1 MRQKTI
7 ALLMLGLCV
16 LLAGAAAVIGVWHF
30 GGGGTEEPSPAA
42 EVSQALTTEEEEPE
56 GKAIPAER
64 VVPERDSAVIPA
76 RSVSAGEAYFADAA
90 FLVNSVSMG
99 LEMYDYEGLLSGAD
113 FYGEEELDAFDGVD
127 YIRKM
132 ESGDYGK
139 IYIGLGLNE
148 LSRDLDAVRACY
160 QEMLEELMRY
170 SDDSIIVL
178 MSAPPVSAYK
188 SSTNAS
194 YTRELVR
201 AYNAMLLDLAEDWG
215 VWYLD
220 ACSVLSD
227 EEGYL
232 PSEVTEDGMHF
243 TPAWYKNWF
252 ALLAEHYVDDGT
264 VETGLLPAEAE
275 AEAAAAA
282 AEESAAPAE

>member
-1 MRQKTI
+1 MRQKTV

-16 LLAGAAAVIGVWHF
+16 FLAAVAAVVGLWRF
-30 GGGGTEEPSPAA
+30 GGGGTEELSSPTA
-42 EVSQALTTEEEEPE
+42 EMSYELTPEGEETEEEQTS
-56 GKAIPAER
+56 GER
-64 VVPERDSAVIPA
+64 VVPERDSAVILA
-76 RSVSAGEAYFADAA
+76 QSVSAGEAYFADAA

-99 LEMYDYEGLLSGAD
+99 LEMYDYDGLLSGAD

-127 YIRKM
+127 YIREM

-160 QEMLEELMRY
+160 GEMLEELMSY
-170 SDDSIIVL
+170 SNDSIIVL

-188 SSTNAS
+188 SSTNPN
-194 YTRELVR
+194 YTRELVL
-201 AYNAMLLDLAEDWG
+201 AYNAMLLELAEDWG

-220 ACSVLSD
+220 AYSALSD
-227 EEGYL
+227 EDGYL

-243 TPAWYKNWF
+243 TPSWYKNWF
-252 ALLAEHYVDDGT
+252 SLLAEHYVNDGT
-264 VETGLLPAEAE
+264 VETGLLPAEA
-275 AEAAAAA
+275 AAAA
-282 AEESAAPAE
+282 AEEDAAPEE